1 MKAEKI
7 TVVIVPP
14 FMEPYKRTIRLK
26 LENLRRIVRGGI
38 ETTCDDGIPDMLI
51 VCNNENKL
59 NDLKFNRTVKQGDFT
74 DYIFGTFFVCGMGK
88 DDFCSL
94 TDEQAERAIKRFAL
108 QKKKSIKK

>member
-1 MKAEKI
+1 MEKTNKI

-14 FMEPYKRTIRLK
+14 FKKPYKRAIK
-26 LENLRRIVRGGI
+26 LTRDNLHKIVEGGT

-59 NDLKFNRTVKQGDFT
+59 NGLKFNRTIKQGKYS

-88 DDFCSL
+88 DDYCSL

-108 QKKKSIKK
+108 QKKT

>member
-1 MKAEKI
+1 MGKTDKI

-14 FMEPYKRTIRLK
+14 FMKPYKRNVKLK
-26 LENLRRIVRGGI
+26 LESLQKIVEGGI

-59 NDLKFNRTVKQGDFT
+59 SNLRFNCRIKQGAYE
-74 DYIFGTFFVCGMGK
+74 DYIFGTFLVCGMGK

-94 TDEQAERAIKRFAL
+94 TDEQAERAIKRFSV
-108 QKKKSIKK
+108 QKKA

>member
-1 MKAEKI
+1 MEKTNKI

-14 FMEPYKRTIRLK
+14 FMKPYKRNVKLK
-26 LENLRRIVRGGI
+26 LESLQKIVEGGI

-59 NDLKFNRTVKQGDFT
+59 ADLKFNRIIRQGEYR

-94 TDEQAERAIKRFAL
+94 TDEQAERAMKRFSV
-108 QKKKSIKK
+108 QKKA